1 MMGGSEQTGPA
12 PQVYRTSDID
22 VAAYLMHRGLD
33 LQGAMREKGNG
44 RFDIYIRDP
53 DDKAQDLA
61 AEFLNSPEYNFGS
74 KLRAL
79 RKHLLDRRRNGR
91 NDGTHPH
98 PGAGS
103 K

>member
-1 MMGGSEQTGPA
+1 MGSEQTGPA
-12 PQVYRTSDID
+12 LQVYETSDID
-22 VAAYLMHRGLD
+22 VAAYLMHRGLI
-33 LQGAMREKGNG
+33 LQGAKRKKGNG
-44 RFDIYIRDP
+44 LFEICILDP

-61 AEFLNSPEYNFGS
+61 AEFLNTPEFNFGS